1 MENILGFAPNLP
13 PNNSHHFLTLAF
25 NLCRANVNVKVVNS
39 FEDLGHSDHVRE
51 EAVVRGERHNTV
63 QYALNCRM
71 PHRKGWIVM
80 DSKTGLFIYDTRI
93 SFQHLGVLDW
103 NLDENRFWWV
113 VGYIDPTEYKHA
125 QNNIDDNHTDRWMM
139 VLS

>member
-1 MENILGFAPNLP
+1 LGFAPNLP
-13 PNNSHHFLTLAF
+13 PNNSHHLLTLAF
-25 NLCRANVNVKVVNS
+25 NLHGANVNVKVVNS
-39 FEDLGHSDHVRE
+39 FEDLGHPDCIRE

-63 QYALNCRM
+63 QYALNRRM

-93 SFQHLGVLDW
+93 SFEHLGVLDW
-103 NLDENRFWWV
+103 NPDENRFWWV
-113 VGYIDPTEYKHA
+113 VGYMDPMEYKHA
-125 QNNIDDNHTDRWMM
+125 QNNIDDNHADRWMI